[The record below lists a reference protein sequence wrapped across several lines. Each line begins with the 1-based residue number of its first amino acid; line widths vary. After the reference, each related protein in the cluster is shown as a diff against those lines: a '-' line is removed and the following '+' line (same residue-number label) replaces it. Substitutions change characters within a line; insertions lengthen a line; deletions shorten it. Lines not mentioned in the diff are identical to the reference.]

1 MEKLEITLWAIIPRM
16 RANLYA
22 AICLCFLALGLQAQE
37 TEAQVA
43 FKQAFYDATT
53 QKILQNH
60 RQALD
65 MYLELCTKYP
75 QEAAPPHEV
84 ARLLSEKNPDMA
96 LPFAQKALS
105 LQPNEPWFMYSLID
119 LLERVNRNAEAAELK
134 MRLFDRNND
143 FEQAIEAAEI
153 WIGLNNK
160 KKLNQWIARF
170 IQQPEY
176 QADALRIELKRC
188 RSIKQPKK
196 YQKAIEKLQHQFPSS
211 ALVLGSLGEAYEL
224 SMQWKQSESCYRK
237 LAAEH
242 PDDEKVHF
250 AMAKLMEK
258 QGLLDSAT
266 AALRRGFNQEGVSV
280 AYKIA
285 ILKAMIDEGAKTER
299 HRKQVWEMGQI
310 LERMHGGDPIAFST
324 LGDVYLCEGK
334 IDTAIFWFRR
344 HLASAAPNQ
353 KVYFQLI
360 QLELLQREW
369 KQALKTAEKMAELFP
384 ANAGAYLYFGLTL
397 NKNGQ
402 YETALEQLKSG
413 EVYLSAS
420 DASKRLK
427 FFQEKAIAYA
437 ELHQYDRAQTEIT
450 RGLDLVGYD
459 ADLVQLRIYLS
470 FLKSGTD
477 SQIQNDLLT
486 FAEKQGETLLVRSA
500 RWLLQS
506 RKGESAELKTALLE
520 ALESTGNSESIA
532 LEWLGDALQSMGEKK
547 AALAAYQKAIQFQP
561 LLIGHLQDK
570 LSSLS
575 EIP

>member
-211 ALVLGSLGEAYEL
+211 ALVLGSLGEAYEI
-224 SMQWKQSESCYRK
+224 SMQWKKSESCYRK

-506 RKGESAELKTALLE
+506 RKGESAELKTTLLE

>member
-211 ALVLGSLGEAYEL
+211 ALVLGSLGEAYEI
-224 SMQWKQSESCYRK
+224 SMQWKKSESCYRK

-532 LEWLGDALQSMGEKK
+532 LEWLGDALLSMGEKK
-547 AALAAYQKAIQFQP
+547 AALTAYQKAIQFQP

-570 LSSLS
+570 LTSLS

>member
-1 MEKLEITLWAIIPRM
+1 MEKLEITPWAIIPRM

-211 ALVLGSLGEAYEL
+211 ALVLGSLGEAYEI
-224 SMQWKQSESCYRK
+224 SMQWKKSESCYRK

-506 RKGESAELKTALLE
+506 RKGGSAELKTTLLE

-532 LEWLGDALQSMGEKK
+532 LEWLGDALLSMGEKK
-547 AALAAYQKAIQFQP
+547 AALTAYQKAIQFQP

-570 LSSLS
+570 LTSLS